1 MNEDESGVSQMTTD
15 RETIRE
21 WADQHDVSPVR
32 TTDMDATT
40 EESQATAS
48 GSHPFALRTETT
60 RSETEESLSW
70 EEFFEGI
77 EDHNLVVM
85 LRDEPGGRPL
95 EVVTRDQAVR
105 YSPYEATEFE
115 EHLVSGETITTE
127 VTDTTV
133 IERTIVEH
141 ATIESEV
148 VDTEVLD
155 SQVIGVELRS
165 REIGGCEVTD
175 REAFDEVDH
184 ARFDDMS
191 QLTSGYHEEL
201 PREIGV
207 EVDVKE
213 NWSVTRELLER
224 ATIESRIVDVDVTE
238 TDEVESESH
247 EGTIEIEG
255 IQQALLESDVIEIE
269 ADTDEIIQSETI
281 ESEFQEDDVVRT
293 QINQLRVVENDITER
308 KVVRGHLNES
318 EVIQIE
324 ETGTVPIQTAFV
336 EGETLDEEPTRI
348 GLTEHD
354 ARPMADDDAATAE
367 MGNKPGP
374 AGIDGKPETAGM
386 PDEAGT
392 AETSDEPG
400 TDDDIRTV
408 ITEEDE
414 GKPVVGAEGQEL
426 GMVEE
431 VRGNTAYINP
441 EPGLV
446 DRIRS
451 KLGWGDADEE
461 DYTIDE
467 QSIDQITED
476 EVRLGV
482 R

>member
-1 MNEDESGVSQMTTD
+1 MNEDESDVSQMTTD

-21 WADQHDVSPVR
+21 WADRHDASPVR

-40 EESQATAS
+40 EESQATAT
-48 GSHPFALRTETT
+48 GSHPYALRTETT
-60 RSETEESLSW
+60 RRESEESLSW
-70 EEFFEGI
+70 DEFFEGI
-77 EDHNLVVM
+77 EEHDLVIM
-85 LRDEPGGRPL
+85 FRDEPEDRPL
-95 EVVTRDQAVR
+95 DVVTRDRAVSH
-105 YSPYEATEFE
+105 SPFEATEFE
-115 EHLVSGETITTE
+115 ERLLSGETITTE
-127 VTDTTV
+127 HTDTTV

-141 ATIESEV
+141 ATIESSV

-155 SQVIGVELRS
+155 SQVVGVELRS

-184 ARFDDMS
+184 ARFDDMTE
-191 QLTSGYHEEL
+191 LTSGYHETL

-238 TDEVESESH
+238 TDEVESEGH

-269 ADTDEIIQSETI
+269 ADTDEIIESETI
-281 ESEFQEDDVVRT
+281 KSEFQEDDVVRT
-293 QINQLRVVENDITER
+293 QLNQLRVVENDITER
-308 KVVRGHLNES
+308 KVLRGHLTES

-324 ETGTVPIQTAFV
+324 ETGSVPIETAFV

-348 GLTEHD
+348 GLTEHS
-354 ARPMADDDAATAE
+354 AGSRADEDTATAE
-367 MGNKPGP
+367 IDNKPGP
-374 AGIDGKPETAGM
+374 AGIDAKPETAGM

-392 AETSDEPG
+392 AETSGEPG
-400 TDDDIRTV
+400 TDDDVRTV

-451 KLGWGDADEE
+451 KLGWGEADEE

-467 QSIDQITED
+467 KSIDQITDD

>member
-1 MNEDESGVSQMTTD
+1 MNEDESDVSQMTTD

-21 WADQHDVSPVR
+21 WADRHDASPVR
-32 TTDMDATT
+32 TTEMDATT
-40 EESQATAS
+40 EESQATAA
-48 GSHPFALRTETT
+48 GSHPYALRTETT
-60 RSETEESLSW
+60 RRETEESLSW
-70 EEFFEGI
+70 DEFFEGI
-77 EDHNLVVM
+77 EEHDLVIM
-85 LRDEPGGRPL
+85 FRDEPEDRPL
-95 EVVTRDQAVR
+95 EVVTRDRAVSH
-105 YSPYEATEFE
+105 SPFEATEFE
-115 EHLVSGETITTE
+115 EHLLSGETITTE
-127 VTDTTV
+127 HTDTTV

-141 ATIESEV
+141 ATIESSV

-155 SQVIGVELRS
+155 SQVVGVELRS

-184 ARFDDMS
+184 ARFDDMTE
-191 QLTSGYHEEL
+191 LTSGYHETL
-201 PREIGV
+201 PQEIGV

-238 TDEVESESH
+238 TDEVESEDH
-247 EGTIEIEG
+247 EETIEIEG
-255 IQQALLESDVIEIE
+255 IQKALLESDVIEIE
-269 ADTDEIIQSETI
+269 ADTDEIIKSETI

-293 QINQLRVVENDITER
+293 QLNQLRVVENDITER
-308 KVVRGHLNES
+308 KVLRGHLTES

-324 ETGTVPIQTAFV
+324 ETGSIPIETAFV
-336 EGETLDEEPTRI
+336 KGETLAEDPTRI
-348 GLTEHD
+348 GLTEHNAGSRAGED
-354 ARPMADDDAATAE
+354 AMAE
-367 MGNKPGP
+367 MDDKPGP

-386 PDEAGT
+386 GDY
-392 AETSDEPG
+392 PG
-400 TDDDIRTV
+400 TDDDVRTV
-408 ITEEDE
+408 VTEEDE
-414 GKPVVGAEGQEL
+414 GKLVVGAEGQEL

-467 QSIDQITED
+467 KSIEQITED